1 LGPSLVLV
9 TYFLTREL
17 TSNETTSLFAAFLT
31 AATSYHLLGG
41 IFAGFYANWLA
52 LIVGYLSFVFLFRY
66 LRRSGKANL
75 IIFAAL
81 ILLTLLSH
89 VYTWSILAL
98 VIGIFLG
105 VSIILKQD
113 SRKRAVLLLLV
124 LLSTVIIDVAR
135 TMITG
140 SSGGMERDLKLS
152 QGQLFGIEQFASRWD
167 NLILTTQLYYGSMF
181 SNFIIVALA
190 LYWLVRSNLAADYNL
205 LIAIF
210 FSIGILPFFFGDWII
225 QSRVLYD
232 IPFQIPAAIALTYIS
247 RWPIY
252 STKGLAIS
260 VTICTWLVAMSA
272 RTLSNFYLVKPN

>member
-1 LGPSLVLV
+1 
-9 TYFLTREL
+9 
-17 TSNETTSLFAAFLT
+17 
-31 AATSYHLLGG
+31 
-41 IFAGFYANWLA
+41 
-52 LIVGYLSFVFLFRY
+52 
-66 LRRSGKANL
+66 
-75 IIFAAL
+75 
-81 ILLTLLSH
+81 

-124 LLSTVIIDVAR
+124 LLSTVFIDVAR
-135 TMITG
+135 TMVTG
-140 SSGGMERDLKLS
+140 SSGGVESDLKITE
-152 QGQLFGIEQFASRWD
+152 GQLFGIEQFASRWD

-272 RTLSNFYLVKPN
+272 RALSNFYLVKPN